1 MIIAREKRTSNIA
14 EFILYMWQL
23 EDMIRASGFDI
34 DEIDKTI
41 ISKFRQPSEILYEIR
56 DWYTSLIQSMRE
68 ERIEKKGHLSFLNN
82 LLNELADLHIRLL
95 NHADEVEYRLLYQQA
110 RPNIEALMNKT
121 NSPVQS
127 EIEVCLTGLYGFLL
141 MRLQKKEISSETT
154 AAISTFSNL
163 LAVLSK
169 RFLEIEKGE
178 RELP

>member
-1 MIIAREKRTSNIA
+1 MLIAREKRTTNIA

-41 ISKFRQPSEILYEIR
+41 ISKYRQPAEILYEMR
-56 DWYTSLIQSMRE
+56 DWYANLIESMKQE
-68 ERIEKKGHLSFLNN
+68 KIEKKGHLSFVNN
-82 LLNELADLHIRLL
+82 LINELTDLNTRLL
-95 NHADEVEYRLLYQQA
+95 NHPDESEYRLLYNQA

-121 NSPVQS
+121 NNPVQS
-127 EIEVCLTGLYGFLL
+127 EIEACLTGLYGFLM

-154 AAISTFSNL
+154 AAISTFSSL

>member
-1 MIIAREKRTSNIA
+1 MLIAREKRTTNIA

-34 DEIDKTI
+34 DEIDKAI
-41 ISKFRQPSEILYEIR
+41 ISKYRQPAEILYEMR
-56 DWYTSLIQSMRE
+56 DWYASLIESMKQE
-68 ERIEKKGHLSFLNN
+68 KIEKKGHLSFVNN
-82 LLNELADLHIRLL
+82 LIKELTDLHIRLL
-95 NHADEVEYRLLYQQA
+95 DHPDESEYRLLYNQA
-110 RPNIEALMNKT
+110 RPNIEVLMNKT

-127 EIEVCLTGLYGFLL
+127 KIEACLTGLYGFLM

-154 AAISTFSNL
+154 AAISTFSSL
-163 LAVLSK
+163 LAFLSK

>member
-1 MIIAREKRTSNIA
+1 MLIAKEKRTTNIA

-34 DEIDKTI
+34 DEIDSTI
-41 ISKFRQPSEILYEIR
+41 ISKYRQPAEILFEIR
-56 DWYTSLIQSMRE
+56 DWYNGLIQSMKHE
-68 ERIEKKGHLSFLNN
+68 SLEKKGHLSFVNN
-82 LLNELADLHIRLL
+82 LMNELTDLHIRLL
-95 NHADEVEYRLLYQQA
+95 NHPDELEYRLLYQQA

-127 EIEVCLTGLYGFLL
+127 EIEVCLTGLYGFLM

-154 AAISTFSNL
+154 SALSTFSSL

-169 RFLEIEKGE
+169 RFLEIETGE

>member
-23 EDMIRASGFDI
+23 EDMIRANGFDI
-34 DEIDKTI
+34 DEIDRTI
-41 ISKFRQPSEILYEIR
+41 ISKFRQPAEVLYEIK
-56 DWYTSLIQSMRE
+56 DWYASLIQSMRE

-82 LLNELADLHIRLL
+82 LLNELTDLHIRLL
-95 NHADEVEYRLLYQQA
+95 NHPDEMEYRLLYQQA
-110 RPNIEALMNKT
+110 RPNIEALMNKI

-127 EIEVCLTGLYGFLL
+127 EIEACLTGLYGFLM

-154 AAISTFSNL
+154 AAISTFSSL